1 MDADL
6 ESSVH
11 CKTARWLSFF
21 IRYTKNTLK
30 YVRNDIGQYVKRLP
44 SVLWLSWLDFIKSN
58 QIIQQSQMFFY
69 KDIWWGLSL
78 LCFDTVGWTTGRAPC
93 LQKIGY
99 WFDGDDILTGS
110 FARLIAPV
118 ITITSI
124 TISSNKIENG
134 DILVPANPGPPG
146 KWPLKWRD
154 LWWDHRLRICD
165 FRV

>member
-30 YVRNDIGQYVKRLP
+30 YVWNDIGQYVKRLP

-69 KDIWWGLSL
+69 KDIWWVFPFCALTLLVERQEGHPVCKKLDIGLMVMTFWL
-78 LCFDTVGWTTGRAPC
+78 EALH
-93 LQKIGY
+93 
-99 WFDGDDILTGS
+99 
-110 FARLIAPV
+110 
-118 ITITSI
+118 
-124 TISSNKIENG
+124 
-134 DILVPANPGPPG
+134 
-146 KWPLKWRD
+146 D
-154 LWWDHRLRICD
+154 L
-165 FRV
+165 